1 MYTVLKV
8 DTYFFHPKIILT
20 LKKMS
25 KSMHLKLFTFKNKD
39 IWVNGGSENKC
50 LLLKLHYCKS
60 LNFKFLSKGEKALQ
74 SE

>member
-1 MYTVLKV
+1 
-8 DTYFFHPKIILT
+8 
-20 LKKMS
+20 MS